1 MTIEFTRQEL
11 DYLALKIAEIL
22 SNRYNIGKDLSNHAN
37 NPAADEPI
45 AEMGMSVR
53 LRNCLRTIGVLYWTP
68 REIAYYSPRAWA
80 RFRNMGRKTFAEFED
95 IIKSAGLEF
104 GREYFP
110 RDEDFKIIVQKPTI
124 CHEG

>member
-22 SNRYNIGKDLSNHAN
+22 SNRYNLGKDLSNHAN
-37 NPAADEPI
+37 NPAADKPI
-45 AEMGMSVR
+45 EEMNMSVR
-53 LRNCLRTIGVLYWTP
+53 LRNCLRAIGVLEWTP
-68 REIAYYSPRAWA
+68 REIAYYSKPAWA
-80 RFRNMGRKTFAEFED
+80 RLRNMGRKTFAEFEAV
-95 IIKSAGLEF
+95 IRSAGLEF

-110 RDEDFKIIVQKPTI
+110 RDENFSIIVQKPTM

>member
-1 MTIEFTRQEL
+1 MTIEFSQKEL
-11 DYLALKIAEIL
+11 DYLALKVVEIL

-37 NPAADEPI
+37 NPAADKPI
-45 AEMGMSVR
+45 DDMSMSVR
-53 LRNCLRTIGVLYWTP
+53 LRNCLEAIGVLEWTP
-68 REIAYYSPRAWA
+68 REIAYYSKYAWA

-95 IIKSAGLEF
+95 IIKSAGLGF

-110 RDEDFKIIVQKPTI
+110 RDENREILVQKPTM

>member
-22 SNRYNIGKDLSNHAN
+22 SNRYNFGKDLSNHAN
-37 NPAADEPI
+37 NPAADKPI
-45 AEMGMSVR
+45 EEMNMSNR
-53 LRNCLRTIGVLYWTP
+53 LHNCLRAIGVLEWTP
-68 REIAYYSPRAWA
+68 REISYYSSRAWA

-110 RDEDFKIIVQKPTI
+110 RDEDFKIIVQKPSM

>member
-22 SNRYNIGKDLSNHAN
+22 SNRYNLGKDLSNHEG

-45 AEMGMSVR
+45 EEMGMSVR
-53 LRNCLRTIGVLYWTP
+53 LRNCLRAAGVLRWTP
-68 REIAYYSPRAWA
+68 REIAYYSKRAWA
-80 RFRNMGRKTFAEFED
+80 RLKNLGHKTFAEFEEL
-95 IIKSAGLEF
+95 IKRAGLEF

-110 RDEDFKIIVQKPTI
+110 RDEDYNIIIRKPMTH
-124 CHEG
+124 HEG

>member
-1 MTIEFTRQEL
+1 MTIQFTQQEL

-22 SNRYNIGKDLSNHAN
+22 SNRYNVGEDLANHAG

-45 AEMGMSVR
+45 EEMIMSIR
-53 LRNCLRTIGVLYWTP
+53 LHNCLRAIGVLEWTP
-68 REIAYYSPRAWA
+68 REISYYSSRAWA
-80 RFRNMGRKTFAEFED
+80 RFRNMGRKTFTEFEGL
-95 IIKSAGLEF
+95 IKSAGLEF

-110 RDEDFKIIVQKPTI
+110 RDEDFKIIVQKPTM